1 MSVSTTSTDA
11 AMKRVSVD
19 IGGTFTD
26 CFVVWNGRNIQGKAL
41 TTHHNLAQGFNEA
54 LADACRQLDVEVPKL
69 LGDVDS
75 VRYATTLG
83 TNALIERKGPRI
95 GALVTSGFKSTIPLS
110 RARGYGEGLSE
121 HAQMDIPMASRPLPI
136 VPIPMIREIRERV
149 DYLGTVFWELDEDDV
164 RLRIRELVDAGAE
177 ALVVAF
183 TNSVVNPKHELR
195 VREIFLEE
203 YPGHLLGAIPLLL
216 SHQVAGRKGEYA
228 RAMSTIMDA
237 FLHATM
243 YHGLGTLELN
253 LRAQGYDKP
262 MLVNHNSCGMAQL
275 NSTDALQT
283 VHSGPVSGIAAS
295 EHLMLE
301 TALGNVVA
309 TDMGGTSFDI
319 GIVVDSGVKYYD
331 FNPVIDRWLVS
342 IPMVHLVTL
351 GAGGGSICSYDRLFR
366 TVQVGPTSAGSDPG
380 PACYDRGGLKPTVT
394 DADLLLGYLDPANYA
409 NGHIKLNPRRAK
421 QAMEEQLCD
430 ELDLDLIATA
440 KLIKQTV
447 DANMANGISTELRTR
462 GYEPRDF
469 TVLAYGGNGPLHA
482 CGIARVLGVD
492 RILAPPFSA
501 VFSAVGAGNMNQM
514 HIHEISTWTVL
525 FDSNTKRF
533 FSDYPTFNDN
543 VAELE
548 RRGREDLLR
557 QGFPAEAIKYRLELD
572 MRYGNQR
579 VQTAVVTQLSRLH
592 NQSDV
597 LRLVDEFH
605 QRYGERFGEGSQSPE
620 TGVRINTL
628 RVCSYVEQANVRFAG
643 IQDDGR
649 QGGTVEPVGT
659 RACHFPGHDGAV
671 ETRLYDDRAL
681 AEGTRLEGPAIV
693 TTSATTY
700 LVEPGWRY
708 YAAAQGAVWFTRGG
722 H

>member
-1 MSVSTTSTDA
+1 
-11 AMKRVSVD
+11 MKRVSVD

-26 CFVVWNGRNIQGKAL
+26 CFVAWGDRNIQGKAL
-41 TTHHNLAQGFNEA
+41 TTHHNLALGFNEA
-54 LADACRQLDVEVPKL
+54 LANACKELDVEVPAL
-69 LGDVDS
+69 LSQVDS

-95 GALVTSGFKSTIPLS
+95 GALVTTGFKSTIPLS

-121 HAQMDIPMASRPLPI
+121 ERQMDIPNAQRPEAL
-136 VPIPMIREIRERV
+136 VPIPMIREVRERV
-149 DYLGTVFWELDEDDV
+149 DYLGDIFWELDEDDV

-183 TNSVVNPKHELR
+183 TNSVVNPRHELR

-203 YPGHLLGAIPLLL
+203 YPAHLLGAIPLLL

-228 RAMSTIMDA
+228 RSMSTIMDA

-262 MLVNHNSCGMAQL
+262 MLVNHNSGGMAQL

-295 EHLMLE
+295 EHLMLQ
-301 TALGNVVA
+301 TGLGNVVA

-319 GIVVDSGVKYYD
+319 GIVDQGGVKHYD

-342 IPMVHLVTL
+342 VPMVHLVTL
-351 GAGGGSICSYDRLFR
+351 GAGGGSICSYERMFK
-366 TVQVGPTSAGSDPG
+366 TVKIGPQSAGSDPG

-421 QAMEEQLCD
+421 QAFENELCD
-430 ELDLDLIATA
+430 ELDLDAVEVA
-440 KLIKQTV
+440 KLIKKTV

-462 GYEPRDF
+462 GYEPKHF
-469 TVLAYGGNGPLHA
+469 TTLAYGGNGPLHA
-482 CGIARVLGVD
+482 CGIADALGID
-492 RILAPPFSA
+492 RILAPPFSS

-514 HIHEISTWTVL
+514 HIHEISTWTTL
-525 FDSNTKRF
+525 FDANLKRF
-533 FSDYPTFNDN
+533 YADYDGFNNN
-543 VAELE
+543 VEELE

-557 QGFPAEAIKYRLELD
+557 QGFDPKQIEYRLELD

-579 VQTAVVTQLSRLH
+579 VQTAVVSEMTRLTS
-592 NQSDV
+592 QRDV
-597 LRLVDEFH
+597 LRLIDQFSK
-605 QRYGERFGEGSQSPE
+605 RYGERFGEGSQSPE
-620 TGVRINTL
+620 TGIRINTL
-628 RVCSYVEQANVRFAG
+628 RVCSYVVQSTAEFTG

-649 QGGTVEPVGT
+649 IGQTVAPIGT
-659 RACHFPGHDGAV
+659 RQCHFPGHDGAV
-671 ETRLYDDRAL
+671 ETRLYDIAAL
-681 AEGTRLEGPAIV
+681 AVGTRIDGPALV
-693 TTSATTY
+693 TTPATTY

-708 YAAAQGAVWFTRGG
+708 YAASQGAVWFTRGG

>member
-1 MSVSTTSTDA
+1 
-11 AMKRVSVD
+11 MKRVSVD

-26 CFVVWNGRNIQGKAL
+26 CFVVWGERSIGGKAL
-41 TTHHNLAQGFNEA
+41 TTHHNLALGFNEA
-54 LADACRQLDVEVPKL
+54 LADACKQLGVGIETL
-69 LGDVDS
+69 LSEVDS

-95 GALVTSGFKSTIPLS
+95 GLLVTAGFKSTIPLS
-110 RARGYGEGLSE
+110 RARGYGEGLAE
-121 HAQMDIPMASRPLPI
+121 EQQMDIPNAHRPEPI
-136 VPIPMIREIRERV
+136 VPIPMIREVRERV
-149 DYLGTVFWELDEDDV
+149 DYLGQVFWRLDEDDV

-177 ALVVAF
+177 ALVVVF
-183 TNSVVNPKHELR
+183 TNSVVNPEHELR

-203 YPGHLLGAIPLLL
+203 YPGHLLGAVPMLL

-228 RAMSTIMDA
+228 RGTSTIMDA

-253 LRAQGYDKP
+253 LRSQGYDKP
-262 MLVNHNSCGMAQL
+262 MLVNHNSGGMAQL

-295 EHLMLE
+295 EHLMLQ
-301 TALGNVVA
+301 TGLGNVVA

-319 GIVVDSGVKYYD
+319 GIVVQGGVKYYD

-351 GAGGGSICSYDRLFR
+351 GAGGGSICSYERMFKS
-366 TVQVGPTSAGSDPG
+366 VKVGPASAGSDPG

-409 NGHIKLNPRRAK
+409 SGHIKLNPRRAK
-421 QAMEEQLCD
+421 QAFEDHLCD
-430 ELDLDLIATA
+430 DLDLDVVTTA
-440 KLIKQTV
+440 KLVKQTV
-447 DANMANGISTELRTR
+447 NANMANGIATELRTR
-462 GYEPRDF
+462 GYEPKDF
-469 TVLAYGGNGPLHA
+469 TLLAYGGNGPLHA
-482 CGIARVLGVD
+482 CGIANVLGVD
-492 RILAPPFSA
+492 RVLAPPFSS

-525 FDSNTKRF
+525 FDANIKSF
-533 FSDYPTFNDN
+533 FSDYESFNRN
-543 VAELE
+543 VEELE

-557 QGFPAEAIKYRLELD
+557 QGFGAADIRYRLEID

-579 VQTAVVTQLSRLH
+579 VQTAVVTELKRLEG
-592 NQSDV
+592 QRDV
-597 LRLVDEFH
+597 LRLINEFH

-620 TGVRINTL
+620 AGVRINTI
-628 RVCSYVEQANVRFAG
+628 RVCSYVEQSTVQFSG
-643 IQDDGR
+643 IKDEGAT
-649 QGGTVEPVGT
+649 GKTVEPIGT
-659 RACHFPGHDGAV
+659 RSCHFVGHDKPV
-671 ETRLYDDRAL
+671 EARLYDEKAL
-681 AEGTRLEGPAIV
+681 AEGTRIEGPALV
-693 TTSATTY
+693 TTRATTY
-700 LVEPGWRY
+700 LIEPGWRF

>member
-1 MSVSTTSTDA
+1 
-11 AMKRVSVD
+11 MKRVSVD

-26 CFVVWNGRNIQGKAL
+26 CFVAWGGRNVQGKAL
-41 TTHHNLAQGFNEA
+41 TTHHNLALGFNES
-54 LADACRQLDVEVPKL
+54 LANACRDLGVDVPAL
-69 LGDVDS
+69 LSQVDS

-95 GALVTSGFKSTIPLS
+95 GALVTTGFKSTIPLS

-121 HAQMDIPMASRPLPI
+121 ERQMDIPNAQRPEAI
-136 VPIPMIREIRERV
+136 VPIPMIREVRERI
-149 DYLGTVFWELDEDDV
+149 DYLGQPFWPLDEDDV
-164 RLRIRELVDAGAE
+164 RRCIRELVDAGAE

-183 TNSVVNPKHELR
+183 TNSVVNPAHELR

-203 YPGHLLGAIPLLL
+203 YPAHLLGAIPMLL

-228 RAMSTIMDA
+228 RSMSTIMDA

-262 MLVNHNSCGMAQL
+262 MLVNHNSGGMAQL

-295 EHLMLE
+295 EHLMNQ
-301 TALGNVVA
+301 TGLGNVVA

-319 GIVVDSGVKYYD
+319 GIVDQGGVKHYD

-351 GAGGGSICSYDRLFR
+351 GAGGGSICSYDRLFK
-366 TVQVGPTSAGSDPG
+366 TVKIGPESAGSDPG

-409 NGHIKLNPRRAK
+409 NGHIKLNPRRSR
-421 QAMEEQLCD
+421 QALEDLAD
-430 ELDLDLIATA
+430 ALDLDLTEAA
-440 KLIKQTV
+440 KLIKKTV
-447 DANMANGISTELRTR
+447 DANMANGIATELRTR
-462 GYEPRDF
+462 GYEPKDF

-482 CGIARVLGVD
+482 CGIAAVLGVD
-492 RILAPPFSA
+492 RILAPPFSS

-514 HIHEISTWTVL
+514 HIHESSTWTVL
-525 FDSNTKRF
+525 FDPNLKRF
-533 FSDYPTFNDN
+533 FSDYAAFNAS
-543 VAELE
+543 VEELE

-557 QGFPAEAIKYRLELD
+557 QGFDAADIRYRLEID

-579 VQTAVVTQLSRLH
+579 VQTAVVTDLNRLDS
-592 NQSDV
+592 QRDV
-597 LRLVDEFH
+597 LRLMEQFH
-605 QRYGERFGEGSQSPE
+605 RSYGERFGEGSQSPE
-620 TGVRINTL
+620 AGVRINTL
-628 RVCSYVEQANVRFAG
+628 RVCSYVEQATAAFSG

-649 QGGTVEPVGT
+649 AGRTATPVGT
-659 RACHFPGHDGAV
+659 RLCHFPGHEGAV
-671 ETRLYDDRAL
+671 ETRLYDAGAL
-681 AEGTRLEGPAIV
+681 AEGTRIEGPALV
-693 TTSATTY
+693 TTPATTY
-700 LVEPGWRY
+700 LIEPGWRY

>member
-1 MSVSTTSTDA
+1 MR
-11 AMKRVSVD
+11 RVSVD

-26 CFVVWNGRNIQGKAL
+26 CFVVWDQAQIQGKAL
-41 TTHHNLAQGFNEA
+41 TTHHNLALGFNEA
-54 LADACRQLDVEVPKL
+54 LENVCEQLKVDVHTL
-69 LGDVDS
+69 LAGVDS

-95 GALVTSGFKSTIPLS
+95 GVLVTGGFKSTIPLS
-110 RARGYGEGLSE
+110 RARGYGEGLPE
-121 HAQMDIPMASRPLPI
+121 EQQMDIPNARRPDPI

-149 DYLGTVFWELDEDDV
+149 DYLGNVFLNLDEDDV
-164 RLRIRELVDAGAE
+164 RLRIRQLVDAGAE
-177 ALVVAF
+177 ALVVLF
-183 TNSVVNPKHELR
+183 TNSVVNPAHELR

-203 YPGHLLGAIPLLL
+203 YPGHLLGAMPMLL

-228 RAMSTIMDA
+228 RGMSTIMDA
-237 FLHATM
+237 FLHQTM

-253 LRAQGYDKP
+253 LRAAGYDKP
-262 MLVNHNSCGMAQL
+262 MLVNHNSGGMAQL

-295 EHLMLE
+295 EHLMLQ
-301 TALGNVVA
+301 TGLGNVVA

-319 GIVVDSGVKYYD
+319 GIVDHGGVKHYD

-351 GAGGGSICSYDRLFR
+351 GAGGGSICSYDRMFK
-366 TVQVGPTSAGSDPG
+366 TVKVGPASAGSDPG

-409 NGHIKLNPRRAK
+409 AGYIKLVPKRAK
-421 QAMEEQLCD
+421 QAMADLCD
-430 ELDLDLIATA
+430 DLDLDTVEVA
-440 KLIKQTV
+440 KLIKRTV
-447 DANMANGISTELRTR
+447 DANMANGIATELRTR
-462 GYEPRDF
+462 GYEPKDF

-482 CGIARVLGVD
+482 CGIASVLGVD
-492 RILAPPFSA
+492 RVLAPPFSS

-514 HIHEISTWTVL
+514 HIHETSTWTVL
-525 FDSNTKRF
+525 FDPASKRF
-533 FSDYPTFNDN
+533 FSKYQDFNRH
-543 VAELE
+543 VEQLE

-557 QGFPAEAIKYRLELD
+557 QGFAEGDIKYRLELD

-579 VQTAVVTQLSRLH
+579 VQTAVVTDLTRLQSQADVIKLI
-592 NQSDV
+592 NQ
-597 LRLVDEFH
+597 FH
-605 QRYGERFGEGSQSPE
+605 TRYGERYGEGSQSPE
-620 TGVRINTL
+620 TGVRINTI
-628 RVCSYVEQANVRFAG
+628 RVCSYVEQTTVSFAG

-649 QGGTVEPVGT
+649 AGSSVEPVGE
-659 RACHFPGHDGAV
+659 RECHFPGHEGSLA
-671 ETRLYDDRAL
+671 TRLYDERAL
-681 AEGTRLEGPAIV
+681 AEGTRIEGPAIV
-693 TTSATTY
+693 TTRATTY

>member
-1 MSVSTTSTDA
+1 
-11 AMKRVSVD
+11 MKRVSVD

-26 CFVVWNGRNIQGKAL
+26 CFVVWGERNIEGKAL
-41 TTHHNLAQGFNEA
+41 TTHHNLALGFNEA
-54 LADACRQLDVEVPKL
+54 LADACKQLGVEVGAL
-69 LGDVDS
+69 LSQVDS

-95 GALVTSGFKSTIPLS
+95 GLLVTAGFKSTVPLS
-110 RARGYGEGLSE
+110 RARGYGEGLPE
-121 HAQMDIPMASRPLPI
+121 ERQMDIPNAHRPEAI
-136 VPIPMIREIRERV
+136 VPIPMIREVRERV
-149 DYLGTVFWELDEDDV
+149 DYLGQVFWKLDEDDV
-164 RLRIRELVDAGAE
+164 RMRIRELVDAGAE
-177 ALVVAF
+177 ALVVVF
-183 TNSVVNPKHELR
+183 TNSVVNAEHELR

-203 YPGHLLGAIPLLL
+203 YPGHLLGAVPMLL

-228 RAMSTIMDA
+228 RGTSTIMDA

-253 LRAQGYDKP
+253 LRSQGYDKP
-262 MLVNHNSCGMAQL
+262 MLVNHNSGGMAQL

-295 EHLMLE
+295 EHLMLQ
-301 TALGNVVA
+301 TGLGNVVA

-319 GIVVDSGVKYYD
+319 GIVVQGGVKYYD

-351 GAGGGSICSYDRLFR
+351 GAGGGSICSYERMFK
-366 TVQVGPTSAGSDPG
+366 TVKVGPASAGSDPG

-409 NGHIKLNPRRAK
+409 SGHIKLNPRRAK
-421 QAMEEQLCD
+421 QAFEDHLCD
-430 ELDLDLIATA
+430 DLDLDLVATA
-440 KLIKQTV
+440 KLVKATV
-447 DANMANGISTELRTR
+447 DANMANGIATELRTR
-462 GYEPRDF
+462 GYEPNDF
-469 TVLAYGGNGPLHA
+469 TLLAYGGNGPLHA
-482 CGIARVLGVD
+482 CGIANVLGVD
-492 RILAPPFSA
+492 RVLAPPFSS

-525 FDSNTKRF
+525 FDANTKTF
-533 FSDYPTFNDN
+533 FSDYKAFNRN
-543 VAELE
+543 VEELE

-557 QGFPAEAIKYRLELD
+557 QGFEAASIHYRLEID

-579 VQTAVVTQLSRLH
+579 VQTAVVTELKRLEG
-592 NQSDV
+592 QRDV
-597 LRLVDEFH
+597 LRLINEFH
-605 QRYGERFGEGSQSPE
+605 LRYGERFGEGSQSPE
-620 TGVRINTL
+620 AGVRINTL
-628 RVCSYVEQANVRFAG
+628 RVCSYVEQSTVQFSG
-643 IQDDGR
+643 IEDKGMTGR
-649 QGGTVEPVGT
+649 TVEPVGT
-659 RACHFPGHDGAV
+659 RACHFVGHDKPM

-681 AEGTRLEGPAIV
+681 AEGTRIEGPALV
-693 TTSATTY
+693 TTRATTY
-700 LVEPGWRY
+700 LVEPGWRF